1 MKKHLLQAAERGDAE
16 AQFNL
21 GIMYENGLDDSR
33 YAVEGQ
39 PPGGDAVAAGRRRTG
54 LAPRA
59 DQTRRNLRRRARD
72 TGELGKGLRVVPVG
86 DDEPAWRPSPE
97 GSVRL
102 PARLLPL
109 DAVSNRRGRA
119 FRARLEAK
127 GAHHGGNVGSA
138 GNARGRTSVIRGRS
152 ANCHSDPDRPGLG
165 GIHHASSVPL
175 SSPGKEAASL
185 DATIDEVT
193 VIADGADDSALARDM
208 IEVHGAITEAPVPR
222 AATILT
228 KRVPKVL
235 QPKRRCR
242 SALRI
247 IKAATRRGTPK
258 PVRSPSVPVVPAPIA
273 AAGERRHAFP
283 RIFCGQH
290 PQPAHTHR
298 AQRQATARPDP
309 PPGFDWFVTGQVVPV
324 NPAGSVRVPRH
335 VVDRFGL

>member
-1 MKKHLLQAAERGDAE
+1 MAP
-16 AQFNL
+16 
-21 GIMYENGLDDSR
+21 ISR
-33 YAVEGQ
+33 
-39 PPGGDAVAAGRRRTG
+39 R
-54 LAPRA
+54 L
-59 DQTRRNLRRRARD
+59 
-72 TGELGKGLRVVPVG
+72 
-86 DDEPAWRPSPE
+86 SP
-97 GSVRL
+97 VRL
-102 PARLLPL
+102 PARRLPL

-119 FRARLEAK
+119 FRARLEVKVAD
-127 GAHHGGNVGSA
+127 HRGNVGSA

-193 VIADGADDSALARDM
+193 VIADGADDPALARDM

-235 QPKRRCR
+235 QPKQRCR

-283 RIFCGQH
+283 RIFCGQQ

-335 VVDRFGL
+335 VVDRFGLLADTKNLAVSPWSLPVKLKFSHASSSEIQFNNGVPRIFFA